1 MATLPGATT
10 TVSDTATAIASGTET
25 VCVWSPQPTLADATP
40 RQYGSAAAI
49 YAAHGYGPGVEY
61 AAIHAART
69 RKPILFCALPIA
81 TAGAVGREDTSNNTG
96 TSVTSLAAGGDG
108 VLIEHDGEITVV
120 TGGTIGTDQIVLDLS
135 LDGGRTTK
143 RVRLGTA
150 SSYVIP
156 YVGVTVS
163 FAAGTL
169 VAGDVIH
176 TWHGSGPRSNSA
188 GWALARAAMAAQQK
202 QCRSIVLCGD
212 LQNSTEALAFNTQLD
227 TYESSNER
235 FVYGRASV
243 LERLPLAALSSTS
256 HSMTGGPNVTFAEVG
271 ATGDTIVRSA
281 GSWVTDGF
289 ATGDIVTIS
298 GSASNDLTTAAT
310 VTVTDATTIT
320 LDTDDL
326 ADEGPVGSVTIT
338 GEASLTF
345 SDANDEITRAGG
357 SPGSWLDDGF
367 RIGDSITI
375 TGTSSNNITTT
386 VVAVTDTV
394 LEVTAAALSDEV
406 IGITSATIVAGQ
418 TKAVWMAAIDAAFAT
433 VDAKERIDL
442 SAGRGRA
449 LSQFAGWYWLYPA
462 GWFASWREYQHDVHV
477 ATWRKSDG
485 PVGADLYDADG
496 NLVEWDDL
504 VDGGAG
510 SAARFTTLRT
520 WANGPQGGFIALS
533 LTRASDASLLSRTHN
548 VAVVNVAQQVC
559 QAATENVIG
568 RSLILNDDGT
578 ATTDSLNTIKA
589 EVNSALELALLTN
602 RLGEGQRCSAAS
614 WEPATDD
621 ILNVPEPTLN
631 GTLTLNLRGTI
642 HTVATTIR
650 VVSGG
655 Q

>member
-1 MATLPGATT
+1 MATRPGATT
-10 TVSDTATAIASGTET
+10 TVSDTATAIAAGTET

-81 TAGAVGREDTSNNTG
+81 TAGTIGREDTSGNSDTC
-96 TSVTSLAAGGDG
+96 VTTLAAGGSG
-108 VLIEHDGEITVV
+108 VLIEHDGELSVV
-120 TGGTIGTDQIVLDLS
+120 TGGTIGTDQIVLSLS

-143 RVRLGTA
+143 RVRLGT
-150 SSYVIP
+150 SNSYTIP
-156 YVGVTVS
+156 YVGVVVS
-163 FAAGTL
+163 FAAGDLT
-169 VAGDVIH
+169 AGETIH

-188 GWALARAAMAAQQK
+188 GWALARAAMASQQK
-202 QCRSIVLCGD
+202 QCRSVVLCGD
-212 LQNSTEALAFNTQLD
+212 LQDSTEALAFNTQLD

-243 LERLPLAALSSTS
+243 LERLPLAALSSTT
-256 HSMTGGPNVTFAEVG
+256 HRATGVFTTTFAD
-271 ATGDTIVRSA
+271 TDPDTIVRSA
-281 GSWVTDGF
+281 GSFVADGF
-289 ATGDIVTIS
+289 GIGDILTIS
-298 GSASNDLTTAAT
+298 GSANNNGTLTTALDGVVALT
-310 VTVTDATTIT
+310 LTLDATET
-320 LDTDDL
+320 LT
-326 ADEGPVGSVTIT
+326 AEASVGGVTIV

-357 SPGSWLDDGF
+357 NPGSWLDDGF
-367 RIGDSITI
+367 RVGDSITI
-375 TGTSSNNITTT
+375 SGTSSNDQTTT

-406 IGITSATIVAGQ
+406 IGITSATITAGQ
-418 TKAVWMAAIDAAFAT
+418 TKAVWMAAIDSAFAS
-433 VDAKERIDL
+433 VDGYERIDM

-449 LSQFAGWYWLYPA
+449 LSKFAGWYWRYPA
-462 GWFASWREYQHDVHV
+462 AWFASWREYRHDVHV
-477 ATWRKSDG
+477 ATWRKADG

-504 VDGGAG
+504 IDGGAG

-559 QAATENVIG
+559 QAATENAIG

-578 ATTDSLNTIKA
+578 ATTDSLSTIKT
-589 EVNSALELALLTN
+589 EVNLALELALLTN
-602 RLGEGQRCSAAS
+602 RLGEGQRASAAS

-621 ILNVPEPTLN
+621 VLNVPEPVLN

>member
-1 MATLPGATT
+1 
-10 TVSDTATAIASGTET
+10 
-25 VCVWSPQPTLADATP
+25 
-40 RQYGSAAAI
+40 
-49 YAAHGYGPGVEY
+49 
-61 AAIHAART
+61 
-69 RKPILFCALPIA
+69 
-81 TAGAVGREDTSNNTG
+81 
-96 TSVTSLAAGGDG
+96 
-108 VLIEHDGEITVV
+108 
-120 TGGTIGTDQIVLDLS
+120 
-135 LDGGRTTK
+135 
-143 RVRLGTA
+143 
-150 SSYVIP
+150 
-156 YVGVTVS
+156 
-163 FAAGTL
+163 
-169 VAGDVIH
+169 
-176 TWHGSGPRSNSA
+176 
-188 GWALARAAMAAQQK
+188 
-202 QCRSIVLCGD
+202 
-212 LQNSTEALAFNTQLD
+212 
-227 TYESSNER
+227 
-235 FVYGRASV
+235 
-243 LERLPLAALSSTS
+243 
-256 HSMTGGPNVTFAEVG
+256 
-271 ATGDTIVRSA
+271 
-281 GSWVTDGF
+281 
-289 ATGDIVTIS
+289 
-298 GSASNDLTTAAT
+298 
-310 VTVTDATTIT
+310 
-320 LDTDDL
+320 
-326 ADEGPVGSVTIT
+326 
-338 GEASLTF
+338 
-345 SDANDEITRAGG
+345 
-357 SPGSWLDDGF
+357 
-367 RIGDSITI
+367 
-375 TGTSSNNITTT
+375 
-386 VVAVTDTV
+386 
-394 LEVTAAALSDEV
+394 
-406 IGITSATIVAGQ
+406 
-418 TKAVWMAAIDAAFAT
+418 
-433 VDAKERIDL
+433 L